1 MTMLIRQKNINNP
14 FEYMERMLSENPRF
28 VGNENPNSL
37 ALDIQE
43 NDDGFTIIADVPGIN
58 PDNIDIRIHDN
69 VLTIK
74 GEFDQEEV
82 QEGQRLLVR
91 ERRSGSFSRSV
102 KFPIPVNGEES
113 TAHYDNGVLNLN
125 LPKIAEAKPHV
136 IQVKTK

>member
-28 VGNENPNSL
+28 AGNENPNSL

-74 GEFDQEEV
+74 GEFDQEEI